1 MLAVRIPSAGRLL
14 AWVLAA
20 SSFTLVAA
28 PAHSQAALGD
38 ARRQTTRAE
47 LERIAEAAQTA
58 ARSTNSS
65 ELRARYLADLNIIQ
79 QRLRNGDFLPGDRI
93 LLTVL
98 GDSALSDTFTVRL
111 NRVLRLPGLPE
122 FSLEGIL
129 DSELTQYLTTEIS
142 KYIKSPQVT
151 ATGLLRLSVLGAV
164 NKPGFLTVPI
174 DQALTDVVMTAG
186 GPGTN
191 ADLDRAIVRRG
202 TQTLIDKNELKNA
215 LRFGKTVGDVA
226 MRDGDE
232 FYIPEKS
239 NTNKWTQTIGIL
251 SAVGGLF
258 WAIRFAS
265 GR

>member
-1 MLAVRIPSAGRLL
+1 
-14 AWVLAA
+14 
-20 SSFTLVAA
+20 
-28 PAHSQAALGD
+28 
-38 ARRQTTRAE
+38 
-47 LERIAEAAQTA
+47 
-58 ARSTNSS
+58 
-65 ELRARYLADLNIIQ
+65 
-79 QRLRNGDFLPGDRI
+79 
-93 LLTVL
+93 
-98 GDSALSDTFTVRL
+98 
-111 NRVLRLPGLPE
+111 VLRLPGLPE

-129 DSELTQYLTTEIS
+129 DSELTPYLTTEIS
-142 KYIKSPQVT
+142 KYLKSPQVT

-202 TQTLIDKNELKNA
+202 TETLIDKNELKNA

-239 NTNKWTQTIGIL
+239 NSSKWTQTIGIL

-258 WAIRFAS
+258 WAVRFAS